1 MDTKRKMP
9 WSQLKISEIFVDVA
23 SFCSV
28 LSGLIYLN
36 TGTADDLTEVAL
48 VNNNAADSALN
59 LYTI

>member
-23 SFCSV
+23 SSYSV

-36 TGTADDLTEVAL
+36 TGTVDDLTEVAL

-59 LYTI
+59 SYTI

>member
-1 MDTKRKMP
+1 MDTKRNMP

-23 SFCSV
+23 SSYSV

-36 TGTADDLTEVAL
+36 TGTVDDLTEVAL

>member
-23 SFCSV
+23 SSCSV
-28 LSGLIYLN
+28 LSALIYLN
-36 TGTADDLTEVAL
+36 SGTVDDLTKVAL